1 MARRLVAVCDVRGP
15 GRRDRHDGWRGS
27 RRADRS
33 DAASPGRARPGRRRA
48 SGVGAGRRKGMRP
61 RIGWGALAIIGASLA
76 SGLLLA
82 GPAGASGGGGCGL
95 PVTDAHGT
103 RVHVKNFC
111 FRPTVLHVRRGE
123 AVTFTNRDAFAH
135 TVSGA
140 NVVWG
145 SFDSLTFGKPVMYR
159 FMRPGVYPYF
169 CAIHPGMVGAIVVGN
184 GNGRGDAKRT
194 TTERGP
200 VIRVERF
207 HAVRADLAPIPLP
220 DGAGGLPWPVSTL
233 VGIGLLAVAGLA
245 LLQLRQQMR

>member
-1 MARRLVAVCDVRGP
+1 
-15 GRRDRHDGWRGS
+15 
-27 RRADRS
+27 
-33 DAASPGRARPGRRRA
+33 
-48 SGVGAGRRKGMRP
+48 MRP

-76 SGLLLA
+76 GGLWLA

-111 FRPTVLHVRRGE
+111 FTPTVLHVRRGQ

-145 SFDSLTFGKPVMYR
+145 SFDSLTFGKPVTYR
-159 FMRPGVYPYF
+159 FERPGVYPYF

-184 GNGRGDAKRT
+184 GNGRGDANRT

-200 VIRVERF
+200 VVLVKHLRPVPPAAA
-207 HAVRADLAPIPLP
+207 AVVPLP
-220 DGAGGLPWPVSTL
+220 DGSGSLPWPAATL

-245 LLQLRQQMR
+245 LLQLRQQMKS